1 MAIRVLVLTVCAAGF
16 GLWMMGPA
24 KEPQADPIVSAS
36 INAGDQS
43 YTVSNMESGTACLIT
58 RGARIS
64 GHSRTIKP
72 GSDCEAVW
80 PRLTEARNWTQND
93 DSTVVLSDASGA
105 AILTLGLGDGVDF
118 EALEPANAVLAF
130 NAVN

>member
-24 KEPQADPIVSAS
+24 RQPAADPIVSAS
-36 INAGDQS
+36 IKTGDQD
-43 YTVSNMESGTACLIT
+43 YTVSNMENGTACIIT
-58 RGARIS
+58 RGKRLG
-64 GHSRTIKP
+64 GHSLSIRP

-80 PRLTEARNWTQND
+80 PRLSEARNWTQNE
-93 DSTVVLSDASGA
+93 DSTVVLSDASGS

-118 EALEPANAVLAF
+118 EALEPSNAVLAF